1 MKIFLNKF
9 TYMNYKLELNK
20 QEANPNL
27 IFNNIIFDFFKVNIV
42 ERYSKPINPNLSA
55 SFVNFKVRTLNDE
68 IIKTRKG
75 NGRVKLKKENL
86 ITYNKL
92 KKVLNSYEYKNKL
105 INRKTAEQ
113 EYADFFLS
121 LVVAN
126 FKIN

>member
-1 MKIFLNKF
+1 
-9 TYMNYKLELNK
+9 MNYKLEINK
-20 QEANPNL
+20 QKANPNL